1 MMINK
6 QVWFPEIYKSEVR
19 EFAAEK
25 RIGKI
30 VIQSQYSLISNGTE
44 KLVLSGKIPTEL
56 HKVMTVPF
64 MYGSFNFPISYGY
77 SLVGKVVSGSERL
90 LGKSVHLM
98 HPHHSYCFPLDAKS
112 LFVIPTNIKLEDA
125 ALASNIETAITA
137 HWDAQLKKDEQ
148 ILIVGFGL
156 IGQLLAKTLSYFGYD
171 AAIYDPQKEK
181 EIELLGFK
189 RHSNTVSYSTAFHC
203 SATQEGLQF
212 CIDNTGMEAKIIDLS
227 WYGNKSVELK
237 LGTSF
242 HYQRKKI
249 ISSQV
254 SHIPGHLS
262 KKWTYL
268 SRKKLVFKLLQEGV
282 FSDIPREIISLENAP
297 KHYQQLLQK
306 PVSTTIIKY

>member
-6 QVWFPEIYKSEVR
+6 QVWFPEINKSEIR
-19 EFAAEK
+19 EFAVEK
-25 RIGKI
+25 SSDTI
-30 VIQSQYSLISNGTE
+30 VIESQYSLISNGTE

-56 HKVMTVPF
+56 HKEMTVPF
-64 MYGSFNFPISYGY
+64 MSGSFNFPISYGY
-77 SLVGKVVSGSERL
+77 SLVGKVVSGNKTWI
-90 LGKSVHLM
+90 GKSVHLM
-98 HPHHSYCFPLDAKS
+98 HPHHSYCFPVDIKS
-112 LFVIPTNIKLEDA
+112 LFVIPTTVKLEDA

-137 HWDAQLKKDEQ
+137 YWDAQLKKQEQ
-148 ILIVGFGL
+148 IVIVGFGL
-156 IGQLLAKTLSYFGYD
+156 IGQLLAKTLLYFGYEP
-171 AAIYDPQKEK
+171 AIYDPQKEK
-181 EIELLGFK
+181 EIQLLGLK
-189 RHSNTVSYSTAFHC
+189 KHGKTVNYSTAFHC

-268 SRKKLVFKLLQEGV
+268 SRKKLVFKLIQEGI
-282 FSDIPREIISLENAP
+282 FSNIPRQIISLENAP

-306 PVSTTIIKY
+306 PVPTTIIKY